1 MFITLY
7 VPQHYSRLTCIVFVG
22 NYSIC
27 CDRSVITLYIM
38 FILLT
43 SKVAK
48 TGDFVTYILML
59 LQHFII
65 ATLSQSINWFI
76 CMAARS
82 WIEKSWIVHPSLHND
97 VKHNNVGKKCAVCV
111 ESVIC
116 DQL

>member
-43 SKVAK
+43 SKAAK
-48 TGDFVTYILML
+48 QGIVFGPDRPCVSVYICT
-59 LQHFII
+59 I
-65 ATLSQSINWFI
+65 TETNY
-76 CMAARS
+76 
-82 WIEKSWIVHPSLHND
+82 
-97 VKHNNVGKKCAVCV
+97 
-111 ESVIC
+111 
-116 DQL
+116 